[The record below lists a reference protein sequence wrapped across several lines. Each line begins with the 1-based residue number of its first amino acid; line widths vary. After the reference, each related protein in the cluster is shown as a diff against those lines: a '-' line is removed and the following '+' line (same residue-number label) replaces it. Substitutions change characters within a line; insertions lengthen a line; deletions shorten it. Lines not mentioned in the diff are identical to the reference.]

1 MDNNEQKT
9 PVLKDRHL
17 NIFKMIVEV
26 FFETG
31 EPVGSKKLVESK
43 QLKLSSATIRNI
55 MAELEE
61 IGFLEKPHTSG
72 GRIPSTKGLEFYTLN
87 IAYDPQKFWNQK
99 LEDLL
104 AKRRLN
110 IDTTLDEAANLI
122 GKMAHFTVVAS
133 SNNQGERLR
142 SIQLIPLNE
151 ISAVIV
157 IVTSSGNVQNKIFNF
172 EKNIELNDLRIAI
185 RLLKERLIDTPL
197 VELATKTQAL
207 IPLFKEKIVNYEI
220 ILQKFI
226 KTIFTFEEKIENKT
240 YNKNAIILSKN
251 ISRAEI
257 VKVLDLIE
265 HQSVWETIENNI
277 DEDNNI
283 KLDYSRPNLNI
294 ISKKI
299 NFDNDKNIKEITIVG
314 PKNIDIEEGLEA
326 ITVLEKLVKKGCK

>member
-1 MDNNEQKT
+1 MQNNKDN
-9 PVLKDRHL
+9 VLKGRHL
-17 NIFKMIVEV
+17 EIFKMIVEMY
-26 FFETG
+26 FETG
-31 EPVGSKKLVESK
+31 EPVGSKKLVELRN
-43 QLKLSSATIRNI
+43 LKISSATIRNI
-55 MAELEE
+55 MSDLEK
-61 IGFLEKPHTSG
+61 IDFLEKPHISG
-72 GRIPSTKGLEFYTLN
+72 GRIPSTKGLEYYTLN
-87 IAYDPQKFWNQK
+87 IAYDPQKFWNKK

-104 AKRRLN
+104 AKRRLS

-133 SNNQGERLR
+133 SNNQDEKLR
-142 SIQLIPLNE
+142 SIQLIPLNDL
-151 ISAVIV
+151 SAVIV

-172 EKNIELNDLRIAI
+172 EKDIELNDLRIAI

-197 VELATKTQAL
+197 IELASKTQAL
-207 IPLFKEKIVNYEI
+207 LPLFKERISNYELI
-220 ILQKFI
+220 IQKFI

-251 ISRAEI
+251 ISRDEI
-257 VKVLDLIE
+257 VKVLDFIE

-299 NFDNDKNIKEITIVG
+299 NFENDKNIKEISIVG
-314 PKNIDIEEGLEA
+314 PKYIDIEEGLEA
-326 ITVLEKLVKKGCK
+326 ITVLEKLVEKGCK